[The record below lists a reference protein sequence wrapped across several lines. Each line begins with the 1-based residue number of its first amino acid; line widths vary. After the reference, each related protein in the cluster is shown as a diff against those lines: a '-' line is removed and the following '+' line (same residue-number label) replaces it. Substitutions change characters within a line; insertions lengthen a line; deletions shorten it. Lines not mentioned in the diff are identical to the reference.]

1 MIWNNFKDKKK
12 KIKFWC
18 LIILRCEKEKNC
30 HLIISKFFNSLVKY
44 TQKLLK
50 HFYKKLIILLKI
62 SKKVKL
68 KFDHKSKKKK
78 KIIIK
83 FILTK
88 KYV

>member
-1 MIWNNFKDKKK
+1 M
-12 KIKFWC
+12 
-18 LIILRCEKEKNC
+18 RCEKEKNY

-50 HFYKKLIILLKI
+50 HFDKKLIILLKI
-62 SKKVKL
+62 LKKVNL

-78 KIIIK
+78 KKIK

-88 KYV
+88 KICLKKKFINL